1 MNFDKFSIK
10 FRFSKTEISESNIL
24 NQSKFARHKFL
35 FLLKYIKLHPLKIWD
50 DLNRKKVVY
59 NFLKSSNVIFPSKI
73 FSWDNLKIPM
83 RMVNTEIFIVSR
95 CQDTPS
101 SFPIQTFSFLIFKL
115 SNDFRLICGVKNF
128 WKEWGEKLVS
138 RFNGIVLSQIN
149 KVFFSKIHSISIEVR
164 FGWHLVTSFLP
175 HFKSFLPHIYYIH
188 HHFQSFSQSQ
198 IPWTKHDTNS
208 HESETTKL

>member
-1 MNFDKFSIK
+1 MSFERFSIK
-10 FRFSKTEISESNIL
+10 FRFSKKEISESNIL

-83 RMVNTEIFIVSR
+83 RMTNTGIFIVSR

-101 SFPIQTFSFLIFKL
+101 FFPIQTFSFLFVKL
-115 SNDFRLICGVKNF
+115 SNDFRF
-128 WKEWGEKLVS
+128 HMWGKKLLKWGKKLVTKCQP
-138 RFNGIVLSQIN
+138 NLT
-149 KVFFSKIHSISIEVR
+149 SIENFIDRVNLGR
-164 FGWHLVTSFLP
+164 EDFIDLRKNDP
-175 HFKSFLPHIYYIH
+175 I
-188 HHFQSFSQSQ
+188 
-198 IPWTKHDTNS
+198 
-208 HESETTKL
+208 ETGH